1 MIMKELKNIFGEVYL
16 RGKKQFLLVIYLFFK
31 YKDKMSNGGS
41 EFEGLLYNMLS
52 EENLQITD
60 LI

>member
-52 EENLQITD
+52 EEKLQITD